1 MFLWI
6 ARKKFKCS
14 YIVNTTEFIP
24 DISFP
29 IPKNLIIYWMAKDAY
44 SA

>member
-1 MFLWI
+1 MFWEI
-6 ARKKFKCS
+6 TRKKFKCS

-29 IPKNLIIYWMAKDAY
+29 IPKKVNNVLEG
-44 SA
+44 